1 MKPLLGRAAARMLAG
16 GDALLDRA
24 ARSAGDASRTVK
36 FLRGALSFVPRPDDV
51 FIASYPRSGTTWT
64 QLIVHLLVTG
74 RRELAFEHISEVC
87 PWWERSLALGTHSAG
102 DFDRLPSPRLFK
114 THLPYRWL
122 PRGVRC
128 IYLRRDPAD
137 VALSYYRLYGD
148 YLRFSGSF
156 DDFFDRFLRGD
167 LQYGSWFRHV
177 EGWERHRD
185 QPGVAVL
192 DYEAMRTDPAG
203 AVRTIAAALDL
214 SVFDQRVAQIVAD
227 SDITVMKANEPKFD
241 HAGELRRSGG
251 IRTGRFIG
259 AGAVGRGRHEL
270 AQHQRAA
277 LEAAHRQPIVLPELE
292 WRLPSFLH

>member
-1 MKPLLGRAAARMLAG
+1 VRPLWGRAAARVLAG
-16 GDALLDRA
+16 GDALLDRTV
-24 ARSAGDASRTVK
+24 RSAGDASRTVK
-36 FLRGALSFVPRPDDV
+36 FLRGALAFVPRPDDV

-64 QLIVHLLVTG
+64 QLMVHLLVTG

-87 PWWERSLALGTHSAG
+87 PWWERSLALGTHSAE
-102 DFDRLPSPRLFK
+102 DFARLQSPRLFK

-156 DDFFDRFLRGD
+156 DDFFACFLRGD
-167 LQYGSWFRHV
+167 LQYGSWFKHV

-185 QPGVAVL
+185 DPGVAVL
-192 DYEAMRTDPAG
+192 DYEAMRADPTA
-203 AVRTIAAALDL
+203 AVRAIAAFLELPL
-214 SVFDQRVAQIVAD
+214 SADRASQIVAD
-227 SDITVMKANEPKFD
+227 SDIAVMKGNEPKFD
-241 HAGELRRSGG
+241 HAGELHRSGG
-251 IRTGRFIG
+251 IRAGRFIG
-259 AGAVGRGRHEL
+259 TGAVGRGRQEL
-270 AQHQRAA
+270 ADHQRAA
-277 LEAAHRQPIVLPELE
+277 LDAAHRQPILLPELE